1 MKFMTENITS
11 LQLEDVIHIPTSE
24 VLGLSSTFKVDELI
38 NHIREIANEKFNYQK
53 LYIFDSNG
61 CSCNILRQSNTG
73 WQTGKIR
80 ISVEFIVEVEDENS
94 LNSQTENSP
103 LDEIRQL
110 NS

>member
-1 MKFMTENITS
+1 MTENITS

-24 VLGLSSTFKVDELI
+24 VLGLSSTFKVNELI
-38 NHIREIANEKFNYQK
+38 GHIREIAYEKFSLNK

-61 CSCNILRQSNTG
+61 CICNILRQNNTG
-73 WQTGKIR
+73 WQAGKIR
-80 ISVEFIVEVEDENS
+80 ISVEFIVEAEDENS
-94 LNSQTENSP
+94 LNLQTKNSP